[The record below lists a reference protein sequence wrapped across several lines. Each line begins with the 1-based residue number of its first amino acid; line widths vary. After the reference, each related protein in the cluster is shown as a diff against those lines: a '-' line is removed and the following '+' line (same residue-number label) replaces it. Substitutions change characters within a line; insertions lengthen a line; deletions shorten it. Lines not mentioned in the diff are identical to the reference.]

1 MTFGQRRND
10 KSHENMVRSVEQIEK
25 EIVAI
30 AQATT
35 ELRAEF
41 ERTYSKYLTALGK
54 SVRQQLILAV
64 YYICTKAYPKSFLGM
79 SLKQQQ
85 QLQENI
91 KKIAGEAAKHMQ
103 LLSVVEPD
111 REGREQTETSR
122 EETSENLAGAISEK
136 NALEIKLAE
145 TITLDK
151 TSGET
156 TNPQEL
162 WDWQEKLES
171 LIVEILEFTSR
182 RANLGL
188 QQFGIFPKLVSD
200 MLIEAAKEV
209 ANHTENINRQGGI
222 ALVGEALGTPSQP
235 NILNLTVEIPK
246 DPEAVMT
253 KGHIIKEE
261 KPFNIITI
269 HLRLHEIEFADSAV
283 MAYRQEIRDCVSRL
297 TVLKRD
303 YQRKEQ
309 NLIVAKA
316 EAAWRAIWFDE

>member
-1 MTFGQRRND
+1 
-10 KSHENMVRSVEQIEK
+10 MVRSVEQIEK

-30 AQATT
+30 AQATK
-35 ELRAEF
+35 ELRAAF

-64 YYICTKAYPKSFLGM
+64 YYTCTKAYPQSFLGM

-91 KKIAGEAAKHMQ
+91 RKIADEAQNNLLH
-103 LLSVVEPD
+103 LLSFSEP
-111 REGREQTETSR
+111 EQEVIKQA
-122 EETSENLAGAISEK
+122 EEHSKEASEKLEGAISA
-136 NALEIKLAE
+136 NNTLDIIKLAQRIKLGHTE
-145 TITLDK
+145 WE
-151 TSGET
+151 SN
-156 TNPQEL
+156 NPQEL
-162 WDWQEKLES
+162 WNWQEKLES

-188 QQFGIFPKLVSD
+188 QQFGIFPKQVSD

-209 ANHTENINRQGGI
+209 ANHPDINRQGGV

-246 DPEAVMT
+246 DPEAVVT
-253 KGHIIKEE
+253 KGHLIKEE

-269 HLRLHEIEFADSAV
+269 HLRLHEIEFADSAA
-283 MAYRQEIRDCVSRL
+283 MAYRQEIRDCVGRL

-303 YQRKEQ
+303 YQKKEQ

>member
-10 KSHENMVRSVEQIEK
+10 KSHENMVKSVEQIEK

-35 ELRAEF
+35 ELRAAF
-41 ERTYSKYLTALGK
+41 ERAYSKYLTALGK

-64 YYICTKAYPKSFLGM
+64 YYICTKAYPQSFLGM

-85 QLQENI
+85 QIQEDI
-91 KKIAGEAAKHMQ
+91 KKIADEAAKHLQ
-103 LLSVVEPD
+103 LLSVIEPE
-111 REGREQTETSR
+111 REVIEPTEKSSQ
-122 EETSENLAGAISEK
+122 EASEKLAGAISAN
-136 NALEIKLAE
+136 NALEIKLAHG
-145 TITLDK
+145 ITLGN
-151 TSGET
+151 TSGKV

-162 WDWQEKLES
+162 WNWQEKVES
-171 LIVEILEFTSR
+171 LIIEILEFTSR

-188 QQFGIFPKLVSD
+188 KQLGIFPKMVGD

-209 ANHTENINRQGGI
+209 ANHTDNINRQGGI